1 VGLDGANDDD
11 IPATPSIA
19 RWGQD
24 DPLRPAFKAASFIR
38 GSEHTAFP
46 ADTCRAPSMTTLS
59 HLSSSTLQDWTERGR
74 LSTRKYTT
82 ARGD

>member
-24 DPLRPAFKAASFIR
+24 GPLRPAFKAASFIR
-38 GSEHTAFP
+38 GSEHTA
-46 ADTCRAPSMTTLS
+46 L
-59 HLSSSTLQDWTERGR
+59 
-74 LSTRKYTT
+74 
-82 ARGD
+82 